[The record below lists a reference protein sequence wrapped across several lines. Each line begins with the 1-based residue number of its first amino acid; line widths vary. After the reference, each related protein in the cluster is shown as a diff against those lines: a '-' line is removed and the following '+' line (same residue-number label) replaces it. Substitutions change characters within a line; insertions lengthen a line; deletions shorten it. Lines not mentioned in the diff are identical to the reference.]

1 MKRSLN
7 GLRILNTR
15 PQEQAHK
22 LTESIRA
29 SGGIAIELPAL
40 EIQAS
45 NSDWVDLLP
54 NLDNVTHAIFISA
67 NAVHYCFT
75 QLNQLQIN
83 WPTSI
88 QVIAIGQGTASSL
101 QKFNIQVSAIP
112 EFPNS
117 EHLLSLDTLQHL
129 ENQNVLLFKGKEGR
143 PLIEEQLMQKGAK
156 LVILKV
162 YQRVMPKPSPLLVQS
177 IWRDDLVD
185 IILLTSEQSLLNLFK
200 IFDKEAHDWLKSK
213 RWLVISERI
222 AQIASS
228 LGIHKINI
236 IHPNQVLNTLF
247 DYVNKD

>member
-1 MKRSLN
+1 MNQSLK

-15 PQEQAHK
+15 PLGQAHK
-22 LTESIRA
+22 LTQSIRTL
-29 SGGIAIELPAL
+29 GGIAIELPAL
-40 EIQAS
+40 EIHAS
-45 NSDWVDLLP
+45 PSNWVSLLP
-54 NLDNVTHAIFISA
+54 DLNNVDHAIFIST

-75 QLNQLQIN
+75 QLNQLHMN

-88 QVIAIGQGTASSL
+88 QVIAIGQGTAASL
-101 QKFNIQVSAIP
+101 QKLNIQVSAIP

-117 EHLLSLDTLQHL
+117 EHLLSLETLQHL
-129 ENQNVLLFKGKEGR
+129 EKQNVLLFKGNEGR
-143 PLIEEQLMQKGAK
+143 PLIEEQLVQKGAN

-162 YQRVMPKPSPLLVQS
+162 YQRVMPKLSPLFVQS

-200 IFDKEAHDWLKSK
+200 LFNKEAHDWLKNK
-213 RWLVISERI
+213 TWVVISERL

-228 LGIHKINI
+228 LGINKITI
-236 IHPNQVLNTLF
+236 SHPSQVLNTLI

>member
-1 MKRSLN
+1 MKRSLK

-15 PQEQAHK
+15 PREQAHK
-22 LTESIRA
+22 LTQSILA
-29 SGGIAIELPAL
+29 SGGIALELPAL

-45 NSDWVDLLP
+45 NSDWIYLLP
-54 NLDNVTHAIFISA
+54 NLNTVDHALFISA

-75 QLNQLQIN
+75 QFNQLHIN

-88 QVIAIGQGTASSL
+88 QVIAIGQGTATAL
-101 QKFNIQVSAIP
+101 QKYNIQVSAIP
-112 EFPNS
+112 EFPDS
-117 EHLLSLDTLQHL
+117 EHLLSLETLQHL
-129 ENQNVLLFKGKEGR
+129 EKQNVLLFKGKEGR
-143 PLIEEQLMQKGAK
+143 PLIEEQLIQKGAN

-162 YQRVMPKPSPLLVQS
+162 YQRVMPKLSPLFVQS

-185 IILLTSEQSLLNLFK
+185 IILLTSEQSLINLFK
-200 IFDKEAHDWLKSK
+200 LFGKEAHHWLKNK
-213 RWLVISERI
+213 TWLVISERL

-236 IHPNQVLNTLF
+236 SHPNQVLNTLL

>member
-1 MKRSLN
+1 MNRSLK

-22 LTESIRA
+22 LTQSIRA

-45 NSDWVDLLP
+45 NRDWVYLLP
-54 NLDNVTHAIFISA
+54 DLNTVTHAIFISA

-75 QLNQLQIN
+75 QLKQLQIN

-88 QVIAIGQGTASSL
+88 QVIAIGQGTAASL
-101 QKFNIQVSAIP
+101 QQFNILVSAIP

-129 ENQNVLLFKGKEGR
+129 EKQNVLLFKGSEGR
-143 PLIEEQLMQKGAK
+143 PLIEEQLMQKGAN

-162 YQRVMPKPSPLLVQS
+162 YQRVMPRLSPIFVQS

-185 IILLTSEQSLLNLFK
+185 IILLTSEESLLNLFK
-200 IFDKEAHDWLKSK
+200 LFDKEAHDWLKNK
-213 RWLVISERI
+213 TWLVISERI

-236 IHPNQVLNTLF
+236 SHPNQVLNTLL